1 MATKVSFIT
10 PMRVKVETEMGDTFF
25 LIYRNKMN
33 YEINQ
38 RYDGAFIKCMADV
51 FDKYY
56 TDDTGEVWS
65 NIRAILWR
73 TSYDNWFLVE
83 EDRDEERE
91 RIGKRIRELRKM
103 QGLDAKSLAQQVGID
118 AGNLSRIEQGRF
130 SVGFDILSKIASVLK
145 MRVDFVPI
153 HGEEYGE
160 HI

>member
-1 MATKVSFIT
+1 MATKVSFID
-10 PMRVKVETEMGDTFF
+10 PLRVKVETEMGDTFI
-25 LIYRNKMN
+25 LGYRSNIN

-38 RYDGAFIKCMADV
+38 RYDGAFIKCMAEAFDRYYHGDKEDV
-51 FDKYY
+51 WGK
-56 TDDTGEVWS
+56 
-65 NIRAILWR
+65 IHAIFYH
-73 TSYDNWFLVE
+73 TSYDNFFWVQQ
-83 EDRDEERE
+83 DRDEERE
-91 RIGKRIRELRKM
+91 RIGGRIRELRKM

-130 SVGFDILSKIASVLK
+130 SVGFDILSRIANVLR